1 MVECVNLLI
10 MDNNPLKQLI
20 VDTEEL
26 DKEKL
31 TSLILGNLGISKN
44 GDVIILPGFLG
55 LTTKSKILSFLLA
68 KKAAKVMSLSTDD
81 SASIKEI
88 SQRTGLPEGTVG
100 RELSELKQMRL
111 VSSEQGYL
119 VPDYAI
125 HLITIEKRT
134 LEKNNQSIKRT
145 PRKATTKINDKGV
158 KTERSNRID
167 QLLKINQESI
177 KPELIDLM
185 LKPGLYLERSLAV
198 LKVARDNSIDDL
210 TPAEIEAFLKD
221 KIRAGAIWKS
231 NISLY
236 LGKKGTRY
244 VDRYRDPLGSGYT
257 YRIMIPG
264 EQFLEQAL
272 KKLNTSSNSIEDNM
286 SENEEKTE

>member
-1 MVECVNLLI
+1 M
-10 MDNNPLKQLI
+10 NNDPLKQLI

-44 GDVIILPGFLG
+44 GDVVILPGFSD

-81 SASIKEI
+81 SASIKEV
-88 SQRTGLPEGTVG
+88 SQKTGLPIGTVG
-100 RELSELKQMRL
+100 RELSELKQKRL

-125 HLITIEKRT
+125 HLITIEKRIE
-134 LEKNNQSIKRT
+134 EKNNQSIKRA
-145 PRKATTKINDKGV
+145 PRKVTKKISNEGT

-198 LKVARDNSIDDL
+198 LKVARDDGIEDL

-244 VDRYRDPLGSGYT
+244 VDRFRDSSGNGFT
-257 YRIMIPG
+257 YRIMVSG
-264 EQFLEQAL
+264 EQLLEETL
-272 KKLNTSSNSIEDNM
+272 KNLTKDSVTVEDSKTDNG
-286 SENEEKTE
+286 EKTEQLPL

>member
-1 MVECVNLLI
+1 

-31 TSLILGNLGISKN
+31 ASLILGNLGISKN
-44 GDVIILPGFLG
+44 GDVIVLPGFPG

-81 SASIKEI
+81 SASIKEV

-111 VSSEQGYL
+111 VSSDQGYL

-134 LEKNNQSIKRT
+134 EEKNNQSIKRS
-145 PRKATTKINDKGV
+145 PRKASKKIINKGE

-198 LKVARDNSIDDL
+198 LKVARDNGIDDL

-244 VDRYRDPLGSGYT
+244 VDRFRDLSGNGFT
-257 YRIMIPG
+257 YRIMVQG
-264 EQFLEQAL
+264 EQLLEETL
-272 KKLNTSSNSIEDNM
+272 KNSLRI
-286 SENEEKTE
+286 

>member
-1 MVECVNLLI
+1 MN
-10 MDNNPLKQLI
+10 DDPLRQLI
-20 VDTEEL
+20 VDSEEL

-31 TSLILGNLGISKN
+31 ASLILGNLGISKN
-44 GDVIILPGFLG
+44 GDAVILPGFTE

-81 SASIKEI
+81 SASMKEV
-88 SQRTGLPEGTVG
+88 SQKTGLPEGTVG
-100 RELSELKQMRL
+100 RELSELKQIRL
-111 VSSEQGYL
+111 VSSEQGYF

-134 LEKNNQSIKRT
+134 EEKKSQHIKST
-145 PRKATTKINDKGV
+145 PRKAAKKISNEGI
-158 KTERSNRID
+158 KTERSNKID
-167 QLLKINQESI
+167 LLLKINLESI

-185 LKPGLYLERSLAV
+185 LKPGSYLERSLAV
-198 LKVARDNSIDDL
+198 LKVARDNGIDDL

-221 KIRAGAIWKS
+221 KIRAGATWKS
-231 NISLY
+231 NISLN

-244 VDRYRDPLGSGYT
+244 VDRYRDPSGNGFT

-264 EQFLEQAL
+264 EQLLEETL
-272 KKLNTSSNSIEDNM
+272 KKSTMDATPVEDGKTD
-286 SENEEKTE
+286 NEEKTE

>member
-1 MVECVNLLI
+1 MVACVNLEN
-10 MDNNPLKQLI
+10 MNDDPLKQLI
-20 VDTEEL
+20 VDAEEL
-26 DKEKL
+26 DREKL

-44 GDVIILPGFLG
+44 GDVIILPGFPE

-68 KKAAKVMSLSTDD
+68 KKAAKVMALSTDD
-81 SASIKEI
+81 SASIKEV

-134 LEKNNQSIKRT
+134 EEKNNQSIKRT
-145 PRKATTKINDKGV
+145 PRKAAKKINNEGI
-158 KTERSNRID
+158 KTERSNKIN
-167 QLLKINQESI
+167 QLLQINQESI
-177 KPELIDLM
+177 KPELVNLM
-185 LKPGLYLERSLAV
+185 LKSGLYLERSLAV
-198 LKVARDNSIDDL
+198 LKVARDNGINDL
-210 TPAEIEAFLKD
+210 TPAEIGTFLKD
-221 KIRAGAIWKS
+221 KIRVGGIWRS

-236 LGKKGTRY
+236 LGQKGTKY
-244 VDRYRDPLGSGYT
+244 VDRYRDPSGNGFT

-264 EQFLEQAL
+264 EQLLEETL
-272 KKLNTSSNSIEDNM
+272 KKSTKDSAPVEDSKTDNG
-286 SENEEKTE
+286 EKTQ